1 MKKLTLDNIEQ
12 ISSELIK
19 EIETL
24 LSGELN
30 EDGDLIQYIIPSA
43 VDSISADRLIKA
55 LPKIQEAWAYIEACS
70 RIIYNIK
77 VISAIAGELHIHCGQ
92 LLYPIYHLTSDK
104 EAYINYMAWY
114 RDNMARIN
122 SVRYDTIAPK
132 PTDNL

>member
-1 MKKLTLDNIEQ
+1 MMIYYIRYFRDYFDTSEGYNYSMLIENLDKFTIRV
-12 ISSELIK
+12 I
-19 EIETL
+19 
-24 LSGELN
+24 
-30 EDGDLIQYIIPSA
+30 DL
-43 VDSISADRLIKA
+43 
-55 LPKIQEAWAYIEACS
+55 S

-114 RDNMARIN
+114 RDNMVRIN